1 MGLSSFST
9 VLHAIFAE
17 GADYT
22 KKSVE
27 SRLAV
32 VEKLLGAKSLETV
45 IQIQSEYAKRSYA
58 AFVAQATKMGELHSN
73 LAKAVFKPAELAIAT
88 MQGSGIGA
96 AVAERL
102 ARDGFTVVINYSGDA
117 TPAEALA
124 RKIEDRGGRAL
135 TAKADVSNPQAVRG
149 MFDAAEA
156 AFGGVDVRVN
166 NAGIIDPSRKHYD
179 V

>member
-1 MGLSSFST
+1 MILLHDVAKVAHDVAMRDRTKPGGDEVTKDFDVIEHAGNGQLNGVAMDLSSFST

-45 IQIQSEYAKRSYA
+45 IQIQSEYAKTAYA

-73 LAKAVFKPAELAIAT
+73 LAKAAFKPAEQAIAAI
-88 MQGSGIGA
+88 QG
-96 AVAERL
+96 
-102 ARDGFTVVINYSGDA
+102 T
-117 TPAEALA
+117 
-124 RKIEDRGGRAL
+124 K
-135 TAKADVSNPQAVRG
+135 
-149 MFDAAEA
+149 
-156 AFGGVDVRVN
+156 
-166 NAGIIDPSRKHYD
+166 
-179 V
+179 